1 MSKST
6 NPRLHR
12 YLTTTVTGVASLA
25 VASAAAGYL
34 ASLDDVKTM
43 SYDVVETAS
52 INPSS
57 STVGIA
63 DPYLYGETQ
72 ADINRSLDAMQ
83 SLGVQNVRIMIPW
96 AGVEPS
102 NGVYNW
108 TAVDRVVNSA
118 AARNMGVLGFI
129 NSTPYWAATNKIAL
143 SGQPNPNVYAAFAG
157 TVAQRYKGKISAY
170 EVWNEP
176 NSYKFFSPIDATK
189 YTQMLK
195 AAYGTIKAQD
205 PSALVIGGVVGSVT
219 SFFGLTLSPVTFV
232 DEMYKAGAKG
242 YFDALSFHPYNYTLK
257 FSAGETKINAPYWQL
272 EQIRKLMVNNGDT
285 GKLIWNTE
293 YGEPSSVAGEANQA
307 AFISD
312 MLSTWK
318 GINYVGPTFLFT
330 TRDLKAGSTATGD
343 NFGIFRRD
351 WSAKPAAD
359 VIKQAI
365 ANATAQTTT
374 VSAVVS
380 TTLQQVDPIGCEST
394 ATGADIDF
402 HHAQANCA
410 AHQRD
415 AGFNV
420 DSHWGR

>member
-1 MSKST
+1 
-6 NPRLHR
+6 
-12 YLTTTVTGVASLA
+12 
-25 VASAAAGYL
+25 
-34 ASLDDVKTM
+34 
-43 SYDVVETAS
+43 
-52 INPSS
+52 
-57 STVGIA
+57 
-63 DPYLYGETQ
+63 
-72 ADINRSLDAMQ
+72 
-83 SLGVQNVRIMIPW
+83 
-96 AGVEPS
+96 
-102 NGVYNW
+102 
-108 TAVDRVVNSA
+108 
-118 AARNMGVLGFI
+118 
-129 NSTPYWAATNKIAL
+129 
-143 SGQPNPNVYAAFAG
+143 
-157 TVAQRYKGKISAY
+157 
-170 EVWNEP
+170 
-176 NSYKFFSPIDATK
+176 
-189 YTQMLK
+189 MLK

-232 DEMYKAGAKG
+232 DQMYKAGAKG